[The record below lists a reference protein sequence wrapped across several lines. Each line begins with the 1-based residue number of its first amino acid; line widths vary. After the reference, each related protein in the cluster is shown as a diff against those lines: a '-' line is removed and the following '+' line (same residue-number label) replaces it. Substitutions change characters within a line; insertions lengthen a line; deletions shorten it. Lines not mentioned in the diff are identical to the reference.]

1 MNEYLD
7 LVTNLLMISL
17 TSWFCG
23 QFLKNSI
30 LYRDQFEKGD
40 DQKLSHNQLVRL
52 VTKATRPEFSDE

>member
-1 MNEYLD
+1 
-7 LVTNLLMISL
+7 MISL

-52 VTKATRPEFSDE
+52 VTKATRPEFLDE